1 MKAIFAVTI
10 LTVFVTIVR
19 TSEAVTC
26 PPENEEFVTLVP
38 NPLDCTTFYIC
49 DKGVAYLRKCSP
61 GLHFNPV
68 EKVCDWPEHANCEQ
82 NPPTES
88 PETTPETEATT
99 ETAPET
105 EATTESH
112 EPTSAPET
120 TFVPELTT

>member
-1 MKAIFAVTI
+1 VH
-10 LTVFVTIVR
+10 

-26 PPENEEFVTLVP
+26 PPENEEFVTLIP

-88 PETTPETEATT
+88 PETTAATEVPTELPETTPEIEATT

-105 EATTESH
+105 EATTETATQS
-112 EPTSAPET
+112 ES
-120 TFVPELTT
+120 TFVPELTTESVTI